1 VWSYAGIRPL
11 YDDHAANAS
20 AVTRDYVLDF
30 DRSESQAPM
39 LSVFGGKITTYR
51 KLAEHAMEHIAPLF
65 PQAGAPWTA
74 GATLPGG
81 DLPDG
86 DFDGFVAALVSR
98 YPQLDPALLHRLAR
112 AYGTRALDLLGTA
125 KTPGKSALIWAGAC
139 TPARLIISSGTNGPA
154 ARRTFSI
161 AAASWGCMCRKA
173 RRRRWRPIWHAI
185 DLSVTQVKAK
195 VARRR
200 W

>member
-1 VWSYAGIRPL
+1 M
-11 YDDHAANAS
+11 
-20 AVTRDYVLDF
+20 TRDYVLDF
-30 DRSESQAPM
+30 DQSESRAPM

-125 KTPGKSALIWAGAC
+125 KTPGDLGPDLGGGLHTGEVDYLVRHEW
-139 TPARLIISSGTNGPA
+139 PA

-173 RRRRWRPIWHAI
+173 RRRRWRPIWQAI
-185 DLSVTQVKAK
+185 DLSVTQAKAK

-200 W
+200 R